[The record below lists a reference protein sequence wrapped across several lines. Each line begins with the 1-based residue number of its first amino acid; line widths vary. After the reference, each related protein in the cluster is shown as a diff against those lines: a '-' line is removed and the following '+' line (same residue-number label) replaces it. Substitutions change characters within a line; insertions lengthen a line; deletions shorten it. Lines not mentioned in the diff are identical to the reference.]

1 MKNLKTFNQFVNEN
15 MVKIPM
21 GEVRGSEVRINAVG
35 NKVYL
40 VNFEKEI
47 HPKEKQKFI
56 QHIKEKYGSVVT
68 QITEHLGDMVVELSI
83 YVNEPIAN
91 TFKRIL
97 NDIFT
102 QRAETN
108 MEKSDREDTKKEK
121 DEGDH

>member
-1 MKNLKTFNQFVNEN
+1 
-15 MVKIPM
+15 MVIIPCNIARP
-21 GEVRGSEVRINAVG
+21 EAPSRPRERSLQA
-35 NKVYL
+35 L
-40 VNFEKEI
+40 LL

-56 QHIKEKYGSVVT
+56 RHIKEKYGSVVT

-91 TFKRIL
+91 TFKKIL

-108 MEKSDREDTKKEK
+108 MEKSDREDTEKEK